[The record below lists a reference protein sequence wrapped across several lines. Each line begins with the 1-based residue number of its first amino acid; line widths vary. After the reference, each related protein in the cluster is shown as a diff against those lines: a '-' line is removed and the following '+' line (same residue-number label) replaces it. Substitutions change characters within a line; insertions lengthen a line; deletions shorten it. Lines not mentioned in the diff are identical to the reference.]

1 MTIIDY
7 GWMVWELSRNE
18 AVKVQVVEFSPGA
31 VLLSSPSTVF
41 SGYFNH
47 WLTGTRAGRT
57 RVLCV

>member
-7 GWMVWELSRNE
+7 GWTVWELSRNK

-41 SGYFNH
+41 SGYF
-47 WLTGTRAGRT
+47 TG
-57 RVLCV
+57 